1 MNTKHQEPRKPQKPR
16 IPIYGSMWIA
26 LFLGLR
32 QELLQPRTASKSD

>member
-1 MNTKHQEPRKPQKPR
+1 MNTKQPEPRKLPKPR

-32 QELLQPRTASKSD
+32 QELLQPRSAGKSN